1 MTIHFAAARNSK
13 FIPVTRI
20 AANAPPIHAAN
31 DNGLDN
37 LSEPLLHVALRYFA
51 KHGIGAAR
59 QAHDEAKEAFFAGDR
74 EAYDRMMAICRM
86 LDKYVARQLVRDIV
100 GINSDGHSDTA

>member
-13 FIPVTRI
+13 FMPATRF
-20 AANAPPIHAAN
+20 AADSAVFEAAN
-31 DNGLDN
+31 DNGAKDAG
-37 LSEPLLHVALRYFA
+37 EPLLHTALRYFA
-51 KHGIGAAR
+51 RYGIGAAR

-86 LDKYVARQLVRDIV
+86 LDKCVARQLVRDVV
-100 GINSDGHSDTA
+100 GIGSDGRGGRA